1 MEAAKA
7 FVARHTSR
15 TGHKTDV
22 EEIVNPA
29 VTWETVKPH
38 RHEITTEAVDREVHQ
53 HHYHTTVQPLSHTVT
68 LPEKHTHN
76 LIPIKHVT
84 HQKEDVEGTRSRLAT
99 ELAQFKNTSVTLPTT
114 HSTKVHAPVIG
125 VHYHHH
131 VHETV
136 QPIIYKET
144 HMPEVVHTTVPI
156 HEKHHY
162 KAEHH
167 GISALPLKTLVEFE
181 KLTTPKRSVQH
192 YEGAPRPYDSSLAT
206 TFEKLGLGHNH
217 NHNHTAEKREL
228 GINTAAAN
236 AVTPT
241 RRRRGSSS
249 STSSASSLSSM
260 EQPMTPRSPGRH
272 SHEHRK
278 NRIAPLNTTPMKDVN
293 GTQPVQIANDTSP
306 RSSNES
312 TGRRGFLSRTLRT

>member
-7 FVARHTSR
+7 FISKHTGR
-15 TGHKTDV
+15 TGHRTDV

-53 HHYHTTVQPLSHTVT
+53 HHYHTTVQPLNHTVT

-84 HQKEDVEGTRSRLAT
+84 HQKEDVEGTKTRLAA

-114 HSTKVHAPVIG
+114 HSNKVHAPVIG

-136 QPIIYKET
+136 QPVIYKET
-144 HMPEVVHTTVPI
+144 HVPEVVHTSIPI
-156 HEKHHY
+156 HEKHYY
-162 KAEHH
+162 KSEHH
-167 GISALPLKTLVEFE
+167 GISALPLKTLAEFE
-181 KLTTPKRSVQH
+181 KLATPKRSVQN

-206 TFEKLGLGHNH
+206 TFEKLGLGHHH
-217 NHNHTAEKREL
+217 NKATGKEL
-228 GINTAAAN
+228 GINIAAAN
-236 AVTPT
+236 TARPMH
-241 RRRRGSSS
+241 RRRGSSS
-249 STSSASSLSSM
+249 SSSSASSLSSM

-278 NRIAPLNTTPMKDVN
+278 NHIAPLNTTPMKDVN
-293 GTQPVQIANDTSP
+293 TNQPLQIHNEGSP
-306 RSSNES
+306 RASNE
-312 TGRRGFLSRTLRT
+312 TAGRRGFLSRTLRT

>member
-7 FVARHTSR
+7 FISKHTGR

-76 LIPIKHVT
+76 LIPMKHIT
-84 HQKEDVEGTRSRLAT
+84 HQKEDVEATKTRLAT
-99 ELAQFKNTSVTLPTT
+99 ELAQFKNTSTTMETT
-114 HSTKVHAPVIG
+114 HSHKVMPQVIG

-136 QPIIYKET
+136 QPVIYKET
-144 HMPEVVHTTVPI
+144 HMPEVVHTSIPI
-156 HEKHHY
+156 HEKHYY

-167 GISALPLKTLVEFE
+167 GISALPMKTLAEFE
-181 KLTTPKRSVQH
+181 KLATPKRSSQN
-192 YEGAPRPYDSSLAT
+192 YEGAPRPYDSTLAT
-206 TFEKLGLGHNH
+206 TFEKLGLGHHHH
-217 NHNHTAEKREL
+217 NVAEQKQL

-236 AVTPT
+236 SARP
-241 RRRRGSSS
+241 RKMRRGSSAS
-249 STSSASSLSSM
+249 SNSSASSLSSM

-272 SHEHRK
+272 SHDQRK
-278 NRIAPLNTTPMKDVN
+278 TNIAPLNTTPMKDVN
-293 GTQPVQIANDTSP
+293 ANQPVQIANEGSP

-312 TGRRGFLSRTLRT
+312 AGRRGFLSRALRT